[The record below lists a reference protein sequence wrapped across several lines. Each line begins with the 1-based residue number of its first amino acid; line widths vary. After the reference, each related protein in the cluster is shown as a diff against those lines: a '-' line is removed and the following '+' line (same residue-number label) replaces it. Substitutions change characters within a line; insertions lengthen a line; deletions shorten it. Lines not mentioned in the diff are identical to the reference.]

1 VVLDHCVPRQLARAL
16 AGDPPAFDVVRVG
29 SLGLAHLDDGPLL
42 DALEGACA
50 VFVTVDRR
58 LPQQQR
64 LAERSFG
71 TVLLRAHSNAPAA
84 LLPLMPR
91 AREAVAAVTP
101 GQLVVIAA

>member
-1 VVLDHCVPRQLARAL
+1 L
-16 AGDPPAFDVVRVG
+16 AGDPPVFDIVRVG
-29 SLGLAHLDDGPLL
+29 ALGLAHLDDGPLL
-42 DALEGACA
+42 DQLEGACA

-64 LAERSFG
+64 LAGRPFG

-84 LLPLMPR
+84 LLPLVPR
-91 AREAVAAVTP
+91 AHAAIAAVNP